1 MSELRKE
8 VCKMKKQRKS
18 RNKDKRV
25 CEQNQNI
32 TKQFAVSY
40 AILAYNH
47 LHPKADATEL
57 ACNMIEIM
65 RAIKP
70 RFAVKEADIILQGK
84 ENKGKH
90 SNEQE

>member
-8 VCKMKKQRKS
+8 VCKMRKKKINAKQ
-18 RNKDKRV
+18 DKRV

-32 TKQFAVSY
+32 TKQYAVSY

-47 LHPKADATEL
+47 LHPKADATEF

-65 RAIKP
+65 RAMKP
-70 RFAVKEADIILQGK
+70 RFAVKEADKILQGK
-84 ENKGKH
+84 EYNGKH
-90 SNEQE
+90 SNE